1 MTLGKT
7 QLMYYLALKITNY
20 YAMSFSN
27 ILKPYLTGRYVRL
40 ANTASSAQHN
50 TTQHNTTH
58 RIVLRNKLQRFV
70 SKAPFLI
77 KH

>member
-7 QLMYYLALKITNY
+7 QLMYYLALKITNN

-50 TTQHNTTH
+50 TTH

>member
-40 ANTASSAQHN
+40 ANAASSAQH
-50 TTQHNTTH
+50 
-58 RIVLRNKLQRFV
+58 IVLCCVVKQT
-70 SKAPFLI
+70 SKIRIQSAFFD
-77 KH
+77 

>member
-50 TTQHNTTH
+50 TTQHNTSYCVAKQTSKI
-58 RIVLRNKLQRFV
+58 RIQSAF
-70 SKAPFLI
+70 FD
-77 KH
+77 

>member
-7 QLMYYLALKITNY
+7 QLMYYLALKITNN

-50 TTQHNTTH
+50 TSYCVAKQTSKI
-58 RIVLRNKLQRFV
+58 RIQSAF
-70 SKAPFLI
+70 FD
-77 KH
+77 

>member
-7 QLMYYLALKITNY
+7 QLMYYLALKITNN

-50 TTQHNTTH
+50 TTQH
-58 RIVLRNKLQRFV
+58 IVLCCVVKQT
-70 SKAPFLI
+70 SKIRIQSAFFD
-77 KH
+77 